1 MNGRKLK
8 KNVLCRQLNYWEN
21 EKNLEKN
28 EIFDKTTISM
38 KCEKNDE
45 NSNILE
51 KNVFLSNNY
60 VFQKMWKMF
69 KKKLKK
75 LRQNNFW

>member
-45 NSNILE
+45 SSNILE

-69 KKKLKK
+69 KKKFKK